1 MSNPTVLDQ
10 IRHIIAQALDKP
22 VETIHAEQSFRRD
35 LGADSLDSV
44 EIVMAIEDQFAV
56 EFDED
61 STAAVD
67 TVQDLVTYIEAA
79 LVSRGAQTA

>member
-22 VETIHAEQSFRRD
+22 VETIRAEQSFRRD

-44 EIVMAIEDQFAV
+44 EIVIAIEDQFAV

-79 LVSRGAQTA
+79 LASRGAQTA